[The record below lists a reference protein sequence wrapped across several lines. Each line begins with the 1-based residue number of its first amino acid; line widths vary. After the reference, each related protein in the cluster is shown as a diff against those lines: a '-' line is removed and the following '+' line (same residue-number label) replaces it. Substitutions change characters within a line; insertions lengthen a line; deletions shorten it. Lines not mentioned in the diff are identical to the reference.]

1 MKASPPGSPSL
12 GVKENSFR
20 LFTIARAVAVACFA
34 MSSLAACGSGGA
46 SDSADPEAI
55 AAGKAAFGR
64 SDGNLTPVEAIQL
77 MAGQIPNDPAAGGD
91 APRVSGDAAA
101 NVTAANGTA
110 ADGTAPAG
118 ASPLGRAAAV
128 EAKPAAPTAPPTI
141 NTINTIDTIVD
152 DMRLP
157 NDRALAGIP
166 SSYSWSRAAQVIM
179 GAEPRGTGTPSWWNP
194 YDQRF
199 KSGAYWKAILPWFV
213 IFDGTGNSA
222 RNTRVQVRD
231 MKLWMKRKSDGQWV
245 MLDHAKSV
253 SGELYPKS
261 LQGANV
267 TKPDSRDD
275 ADGTSILPPGGGMVY
290 HGWSNG
296 FSTMDGADLGALFIT
311 LQARLV
317 QDDPARGDD
326 RAQSEYLLHVG
337 GDYYPDTSTR
347 VTDLAPAYYF
357 PGIGVSRAKLVT
369 NEWRAFSF
377 ATLDV
382 AAGNPGGGAMSEDA
396 FRRAPPPLD

>member
-1 MKASPPGSPSL
+1 MKASPAGSPSF
-12 GVKENSFR
+12 GARENKLR
-20 LFTIARAVAVACFA
+20 PFTIARAVAVACFA
-34 MSSLAACGSGGA
+34 MSTLASCGSGGA
-46 SDSADPEAI
+46 SDSADPEAV
-55 AAGKAAFGR
+55 AAGKAVLGR
-64 SDGNLTPVEAIQL
+64 GDGNLTPVEAIQL
-77 MAGQIPNDPAAGGD
+77 MAGQIPNDPAGGGD
-91 APRVSGDAAA
+91 AARVSGDP
-101 NVTAANGTA
+101 AANGTA
-110 ADGTAPAG
+110 PAD
-118 ASPLGRAAAV
+118 ASPAGRAAAV
-128 EAKPAAPTAPPTI
+128 EAKPAAPTAPPA
-141 NTINTIDTIVD
+141 INTIDTIVD

-179 GAEPRGTGTPSWWNP
+179 GAEPRGTGTPSWWSP

-213 IFDGTGNSA
+213 IFDGTGNAAS
-222 RNTRVQVRD
+222 NTRVQVRD
-231 MKLWMKRKSDGQWV
+231 MKLWMKRKSDGRWV
-245 MLDHAKSV
+245 LLDHAKTV
-253 SGELYPKS
+253 TGELYPKS
-261 LQGANV
+261 LQGADV
-267 TKPDSRDD
+267 TRPDSRDD
-275 ADGTSILPPGGGMVY
+275 ADGTSILPPGGSMVY

-369 NEWRAFSF
+369 SEWRAFSF

-396 FRRAPPPLD
+396 FRQAPPPLD